1 MYTIGLDSGSTTTKG
16 VLFSGE
22 ELIDKYL
29 IPTAGNPK
37 KAMSEVV
44 DYFKRND
51 ELSDVKL
58 VTTGYGRKLLPADL
72 VVTEITCHG
81 KGAEFLRP

>member
-16 VLFSGE
+16 VLFSNE

-37 KAMSEVV
+37 GAMSNVV
-44 DYFKRND
+44 DYFKRSHVLND
-51 ELSDVKL
+51 LKL
-58 VTTGYGRKLLPADL
+58 VTTGYGRK
-72 VVTEITCHG
+72 CC
-81 KGAEFLRP
+81 LRI

>member
-1 MYTIGLDSGSTTTKG
+1 
-16 VLFSGE
+16 
-22 ELIDKYL
+22 
-29 IPTAGNPK
+29 
-37 KAMSEVV
+37 MSEVV

-81 KGAEFLRP
+81 KGAEFYVLE

>member
-37 KAMSEVV
+37 K
-44 DYFKRND
+44 RC
-51 ELSDVKL
+51 
-58 VTTGYGRKLLPADL
+58 RRLLIIL
-72 VVTEITCHG
+72 NETMN
-81 KGAEFLRP
+81 

>member
-16 VLFSGE
+16 VLFSNE

-37 KAMSEVV
+37 GAMTDVVDEQRNQLLWELIWTVVVRAVGHDGRHTVCIVESTDEVV
-44 DYFKRND
+44 
-51 ELSDVKL
+51 
-58 VTTGYGRKLLPADL
+58 
-72 VVTEITCHG
+72 
-81 KGAEFLRP
+81 